1 MITPYVQ
8 AVGGALGGV
17 LSLFTELALPLA
29 VLLGLA
35 ALAATW
41 ALVVR
46 RSGGGPVWPGWG
58 ESGSRFLGYTAVGLL
73 AITGWAALGAA
84 LPMAR
89 GAIEW
94 KASAEATS
102 NPVPDASPVFQPG
115 PVVGAISEHTYRRTL
130 TLPPDFLQRVGE
142 QGVGVLAPYLTD
154 PSAENVLRL
163 SDTFRRS
170 GSDVVFT
177 REVTRLDE
185 QPIPFDDGHVQVTF
199 HRLSGRAY
207 DAEFEGR
214 YLFTNSGTE
223 PITARFLFSLPSAGT
238 VRDLSVQVGENGVPE
253 PNQSGTYEW
262 KGELKAGEQREAI
275 VRYRVIGAS
284 TWNYDLGSQRRRVRQ
299 FHLVASPDGPV
310 RFQRGSLQP
319 SDTTRQTVKWDL
331 GSVVTAQQIAIAFPP
346 DIAGRESYLQALSAL
361 PITFLL
367 FLGGV
372 ILLGLLLRRR
382 PAPGRLAAAAVLFAL
397 GLGAST
403 VLANYLGSAAAIL
416 LAPLPAVYATARLL
430 GRPALLAALPAA
442 LLPATFLSGPHTG
455 LLILL
460 LAVLTGGAAYRLLST
475 PRRTFSP
482 AG

>member
-17 LSLFTELALPLA
+17 LSLFTKLALPLA

-35 ALAATW
+35 ASAATW

-46 RSGGGPVWPGWG
+46 RSGGPMWPGWR
-58 ESGSRFLGYTAVGLL
+58 ESGSRILGYAAVALL
-73 AITGWAALGAA
+73 AIAGWAALGAA

-89 GAIEW
+89 SAIEW

-102 NPVPDASPVFQPG
+102 NPVPDASPVFQSG
-115 PVVGAISEHTYRRTL
+115 PVVGAISERTYTRTL
-130 TLPPDFLQRVGE
+130 TLPPDFLQRIGE

-185 QPIPFDDGHVQVTF
+185 QPIPFDNGRVQVTF

-214 YLFTNSGTE
+214 YLFTNSGAD

-238 VRDLSVQVGENGVPE
+238 VRDLSVQVGGEGVPE
-253 PNQSGTYEW
+253 PNQSGAYEW

-299 FHLVASPDGPV
+299 FHLVAAPDGPV

-319 SDTTRQTVKWDL
+319 SDTTKQTVKWDL

-361 PITFLL
+361 PITFLF

-372 ILLGLLLRRR
+372 VILGFLPRAR
-382 PAPGRLAAAAVLFAL
+382 PTPGRLAAAAVLFAL

-403 VLANYLGSAAAIL
+403 VLANYVGTAAAIL
-416 LAPLPAVYATARLL
+416 LAPLPAVYVTVRLL
-430 GRPALLAALPAA
+430 GRPTLLAALPAA
-442 LLPATFLSGPHTG
+442 LLPATFLSGQHTG

-460 LAVLTGGAAYRLLST
+460 LAVLTCGAAYRLISG
-475 PRRTFSP
+475 PDRRFSRI
-482 AG
+482 G

>member
-1 MITPYVQ
+1 V
-8 AVGGALGGV
+8 
-17 LSLFTELALPLA
+17 
-29 VLLGLA
+29 
-35 ALAATW
+35 
-41 ALVVR
+41 
-46 RSGGGPVWPGWG
+46 
-58 ESGSRFLGYTAVGLL
+58 
-73 AITGWAALGAA
+73 
-84 LPMAR
+84 
-89 GAIEW
+89 
-94 KASAEATS
+94 
-102 NPVPDASPVFQPG
+102 
-115 PVVGAISEHTYRRTL
+115 
-130 TLPPDFLQRVGE
+130 
-142 QGVGVLAPYLTD
+142 
-154 PSAENVLRL
+154 
-163 SDTFRRS
+163 
-170 GSDVVFT
+170 
-177 REVTRLDE
+177 
-185 QPIPFDDGHVQVTF
+185 
-199 HRLSGRAY
+199 
-207 DAEFEGR
+207 
-214 YLFTNSGTE
+214 
-223 PITARFLFSLPSAGT
+223 
-238 VRDLSVQVGENGVPE
+238 
-253 PNQSGTYEW
+253 
-262 KGELKAGEQREAI
+262 KAGEQREAI